1 MKKTIDIN
9 LGGLLFHLD
18 EDAYAVLSGYLEAL
32 RRHLAAT
39 EGREE
44 VLADIEARI
53 AEIFTQRMAGTRQV
67 VSTDDVQAAMNTL
80 GQPKDFAEGDS
91 ATDEAHTPNEPRSER
106 RRLYRDPEEQI
117 IGGVCSGIA
126 NYFDIDVVIVRVLFA
141 VVGIFTGFGILLYF
155 ILWAATPKAMTAAD
169 RLAMKGKPAT
179 FDNIRQTVEE
189 EFKNVE
195 ARLKDKETQR
205 KARRAAQSV
214 GDFLGSVLRGIAK
227 FLGGLFLALA
237 FAVGAGLLIAVF
249 GNGISMGEG
258 ANISVVEFFDVFLP
272 AGFGLTYF
280 WISAVLVLLGP
291 LTAIVLLAL
300 RLLFGQ
306 RGTVHRGVMGGAL
319 VLSMVGIALLGVLG
333 ARLGSEFREEATVV
347 HLETL
352 PEGVQAWTMVMESTP
367 VEAGSSFQISDDDLD
382 ESAWLITEDH
392 VYFDGI
398 DLDVRPTYR
407 DRPSLE
413 WTAEAQGGSRRA
425 ARERADAVTYQ
436 VRTDSTGRIF
446 IGDLLRYPKDDRFRG
461 QNVELVLYLPVGQ
474 RVYLDPTTVPY
485 LDDVAN
491 IENVWDGHMG
501 GKTWLMTEQGLAEFK

>member
-258 ANISVVEFFDVFLP
+258 ANISVAEFFDVFLP

-280 WISAVLVLLGP
+280 WIAAVLVLLGP

-333 ARLGSEFREEATVV
+333 ARLGSEFREDATVV

-352 PEGVQAWTMVMESTP
+352 P
-367 VEAGSSFQISDDDLD
+367 
-382 ESAWLITEDH
+382 
-392 VYFDGI
+392 
-398 DLDVRPTYR
+398 
-407 DRPSLE
+407 
-413 WTAEAQGGSRRA
+413 
-425 ARERADAVTYQ
+425 
-436 VRTDSTGRIF
+436 
-446 IGDLLRYPKDDRFRG
+446 
-461 QNVELVLYLPVGQ
+461 
-474 RVYLDPTTVPY
+474 
-485 LDDVAN
+485 
-491 IENVWDGHMG
+491 
-501 GKTWLMTEQGLAEFK
+501 